1 VLNKAKMQ
9 SARTPWTRTSIG
21 RTRTEIVRDA
31 DGIAGGL
38 SDAGRHVAVTTG
50 TPLASSEF
58 LLVAACCRCGCGGA
72 PAPPGRPSGTAS
84 TCLVELPQNGGGASG
99 LTTGRQ

>member
-1 VLNKAKMQ
+1 MDEDFD
-9 SARTPWTRTSIG
+9 G

-31 DGIAGGL
+31 DRIAGAL
-38 SDAGRHVAVTTG
+38 SHADRHVAVTAG

-72 PAPPGRPSGTAS
+72 PPPPGRPSGTAS
-84 TCLVELPQNGGGASG
+84 TCLVEVPQNGGGASR